1 MLGLADEV
9 GGDEGRISRIVGE
22 DGDLSG
28 SGLGIDADESATQSL
43 GCRDVDVAG
52 TGDEVDRIEDRT
64 VGIRTAVSKERD
76 ALRTTDGPDLVDAE
90 KCACRE
96 DGRVRP
102 TTEVLLRR

>member
-9 GGDEGRISRIVGE
+9 GGNEGRVCRIVGE
-22 DGDLSG
+22 DGDLGG

-43 GCRDVDVAG
+43 GCRDVDIAG

-64 VGIRTAVSKERD
+64 VGIRTAVSEERN

-90 KCACRE
+90 
-96 DGRVRP
+96 
-102 TTEVLLRR
+102 